1 MKFKFRSSLA
11 VLALSYGQFNYSL
24 AQHLPSDSL
33 SSRNQ
38 LDTVIVSST
47 RNSVNRNRVP
57 QNITVISKAAI
68 ALTPSSELTDIIKKN
83 SSVNVIQYPGLSA
96 GVSIRGFR
104 PQFSGLNQRTLLL
117 VDGRPAGTANIS
129 TINTSD
135 VERVEILK
143 GPASAL
149 YGSQAMGGVVNII
162 TKKSTGTPRTNL
174 FAEYGSFETFKA
186 GGTTGGSIN
195 KRLDYDLSFN
205 LFDRN
210 KNMKLGKNNLL
221 RDWLGY
227 DVAVKNFL
235 TGDTAHID
243 DERSDGL
250 KREYTRVSYN
260 NANIRF
266 GYKLSENWRADVK
279 AERFAAVN
287 VEAPSDITYINA
299 RPSSKDLN
307 KYMGEA
313 SVSGK
318 IANHQVSLRGYLTTE
333 DSANKDLQNN
343 GIAIPPYIS
352 YMATSQW
359 NGLQLKDEFSL
370 GEHSFVAGI
379 DYMSS
384 NTKSKRFTDKA
395 EIGTYSPNYELQS
408 VAAYVQAQLS
418 FLDDRLLLNPGA
430 RYDLI
435 TYNVKETALLA
446 NYAPGKETNPFLSPS
461 LATQFNLFRKLAFH
475 GSIGRAF
482 VTPDAYNVAGYS
494 EVIKAGKADVTR
506 GNPDLKNESS
516 VSWDAGLRVFK
527 TDFGLS
533 ADVTYFFTDVKN
545 RITKSLATDAPAGE
559 QTPDGTPI
567 ATIINYINADRANIR
582 GLEWELSYDLGA
594 LSNNLYSLRFYA
606 DATHNFKAR
615 EITESS
621 NTTSRY
627 KDINNV
633 AKFTGNFG
641 VDYNSQKGL
650 NLRLNSRYVGKRKD
664 SFSDSK
670 APEIVY
676 PPFMTI
682 DLSAGY
688 TYAKKHTITLLLNNI
703 TDENYYEKRGYN
715 LQGRSF
721 SLRYGLSF

>member
-11 VLALSYGQFNYSL
+11 VLALGCGQFNYSL
-24 AQHLPSDSL
+24 AQDHPSEIL
-33 SSRNQ
+33 SSRQQ

-47 RNSVNRNRVP
+47 RNPVNRNRVP

-117 VDGRPAGTANIS
+117 VDGRPAGTANIA

-149 YGSQAMGGVVNII
+149 YGSQAMGGVVNVI
-162 TKKSTGTPRTNL
+162 TKKSTGAPKTSL
-174 FAEYGSFETFKA
+174 FAEYGSYETFKA
-186 GGTTGGSIN
+186 GGSTGGSIN

-205 LFDRN
+205 IFDRN
-210 KNMKLGKNNLL
+210 KNMELGKNNLL
-221 RDWLGY
+221 RDWFGY

-243 DERSDGL
+243 DRRSDGL
-250 KREYTRVSYN
+250 KREYTRVNYN
-260 NANIRF
+260 NENIRF
-266 GYKLSENWRADVK
+266 GYKLSDNWRADVK

-299 RPSSKDLN
+299 RPSSKDIN

-318 IANHQVSLRGYLTTE
+318 VANHQVSIRGYLTTE

-343 GIAIPPYIS
+343 GVSIPPYVS
-352 YMATSQW
+352 YMATSKW
-359 NGLQLKDEFSL
+359 NGLQLKDIYTLDQHSL
-370 GEHSFVAGI
+370 IAGI
-379 DYMSS
+379 DYMSATTES
-384 NTKSKRFTDKA
+384 RRFTDKT

-408 VAAYVQAQLS
+408 VAAYLQAQLS
-418 FLDDRLLLNPGA
+418 FLNNRLLINPGA

-435 TYNVKETALLA
+435 TYDVKSTPFLT
-446 NYAPGKETNPFLSPS
+446 NYSPGKETNPFFSPS
-461 LATQFNLFRKLAFH
+461 LATQFNIFKTLAVH
-475 GSIGRAF
+475 GTFGRAF

-494 EVIKAGKADVTR
+494 ENTNAGKTDVTR
-506 GNPDLKNESS
+506 GNPNLKNESS
-516 VSWDAGLRVFK
+516 VSWDAGVRVFK

-533 ADVTYFFTDVKN
+533 ADITYFFTDVKN
-545 RITKSLATDAPAGE
+545 RITKSVSAAAAGE
-559 QTPDGTPI
+559 KTPDGAQITNI
-567 ATIINYINADRANIR
+567 TTYVNADKAFIR
-582 GLEWELSYDLGA
+582 GLEWEVSYDLGA
-594 LSNNLYSLRFYA
+594 LHNNAYALRFYA
-606 DATHNFKAR
+606 DATHNFKAT
-615 EITESS
+615 EITAGS
-621 NTTSRY
+621 NGSTY

-641 VDYNSQKGL
+641 IEYNTLKGL
-650 NLRLNSRYVGKRKD
+650 AFRLNNRYVGKRTD
-664 SFSDSK
+664 IFSDSK
-670 APEIVY
+670 APVIVY
-676 PPFMTI
+676 PPFMTV
-682 DLSAGY
+682 DLSGSY
-688 TYAKKHTITLLLNNI
+688 TYARKHTFTLLLNNI

>member
-11 VLALSYGQFNYSL
+11 LLALCCSQFDYSL
-24 AQHLPSDSL
+24 AQDLRSDSL
-33 SSRNQ
+33 SSRHQ
-38 LDTVIVSST
+38 LDTVTVSST
-47 RNSVNRNRVP
+47 RNSVSRDKVP

-162 TKKSTGTPRTNL
+162 TRRSTGTPRTNL

-186 GGTTGGSIN
+186 GGSTGGSIN

-205 LFDRN
+205 IFDRN
-210 KNMKLGKNNLL
+210 KNMRLGKNNML
-221 RDWLGY
+221 RDWFGY
-227 DVAVKNFL
+227 DIAVKNFL

-243 DERSDGL
+243 DRRSDGL
-250 KREYTRVSYN
+250 KREYTRVNYN
-260 NANIRF
+260 NQNIRF
-266 GYKLSENWRADVK
+266 GYKLSDNWRADVK
-279 AERFAAVN
+279 AERFAAMN

-343 GIAIPPYIS
+343 GVVIPPYIS
-352 YMATSQW
+352 YMATSKW
-359 NGLQLKDEFSL
+359 NGLQLKDIYTL
-370 GEHSFVAGI
+370 NEHSLIAGI
-379 DYMSS
+379 DYMSATTES
-384 NTKSKRFTDKA
+384 RRFTDKA
-395 EIGTYSPNYELQS
+395 EIGTYSPNYKLQS
-408 VAAYVQAQLS
+408 VAAYLQAQLS
-418 FLDDRLLLNPGA
+418 FFENRLLVNPGA
-430 RYDLI
+430 RYDMI
-435 TYNVKETALLA
+435 TYDVKSTPLLT
-446 NYAPGKETNPFLSPS
+446 NYSPGKETNPFFSPS
-461 LATQFNLFRKLAFH
+461 LATQFNILKSLAIH
-475 GSIGRAF
+475 GSFGRAF

-494 EVIKAGKADVTR
+494 ENVGPGKVDVTR
-506 GNPDLKNESS
+506 GNPGLKNESS
-516 VSWDAGLRVFK
+516 ISWDAGLRVFK
-527 TDFGLS
+527 TNFGLS
-533 ADVTYFFTDVKN
+533 ADVTYFFTDVEN
-545 RITKSLATDAPAGE
+545 RITKSVSAAAPGE
-559 QTPDGTPI
+559 KTPNGAQITNV
-567 ATIINYINADRANIR
+567 TTYVNADKAFIR
-582 GLEWELSYDLGA
+582 GLEWEVSYDLGA
-594 LSNNLYSLRFYA
+594 LYDHTYVLRFYA
-606 DATHNFKAR
+606 DATHNFKA
-615 EITESS
+615 TEVTVGSDRS
-621 NTTSRY
+621 TY
-627 KDINNV
+627 KGINNV

-641 VDYNSQKGL
+641 VEYNTLKGVAI
-650 NLRLNSRYVGKRKD
+650 RLNNRYVGNRTD
-664 SFSDSK
+664 IFSDSK
-670 APEIVY
+670 APVIVY
-676 PPFMTI
+676 PAFMTV
-682 DLSAGY
+682 DLSGSY
-688 TYAKKHTITLLLNNI
+688 TYAKKHTFSLLLNNI